1 MIELLGW
8 FSSLVLL
15 TTIIS
20 QIAKQ
25 WREGSGKGVS
35 RWLFVGQSTA
45 SLGFTVY
52 SAVLRNWVFTLTN
65 GALFLS
71 GIVGLLVTVYFKRH
85 PRARPTQGDA
95 KRPARAN
102 RRGVELPC

>member
-1 MIELLGW
+1 MTELLGW
-8 FSSLVLL
+8 LSSLVLL

-35 RWLFVGQSTA
+35 RWLFVGQSAA

-52 SAVLRNWVFTLTN
+52 SALLHNWVFTLTN
-65 GALFLS
+65 AALFLS
-71 GIVGLLVTVYFKRH
+71 GILGLLVTVHFKRH
-85 PRARPTQGDA
+85 PRPQPAEGDA
-95 KRPARAN
+95 KRPGRAN